1 MNKEIAEKE
10 KFHLHLRANLGNE
23 SDFGR
28 S

>member
-1 MNKEIAEKE
+1 MNKEIAEKD